1 MAPVL
6 NLNNEVVKMRK
17 DVKKARVLTIR
28 RLTRHIAKLKLKK
41 GSEDLK
47 LKNQKRV
54 ERLIE
59 EIHAMKT
66 LVFRK
71 TGYWKGFIDPFRC
84 ALCEIHQV
92 ESGIFSTVLTK
103 QGFSQISEVEKDM
116 GSGVL
121 NGLTDADILKAACT
135 QAILAK
141 YIQAVSSVGVMSA
154 GLERMDRIEMVKKD
168 IKPDEVTRLALRT
181 EVNFESVC
189 RKPNCTATERAIA
202 RLATHPILKPRFVE
216 LKAAVKAFKDARKN
230 PATTIPAEEQP
241 KSAHFNS
248 SLGDQGLK
256 QACRQQGYEHKPK
269 MSVKIET
276 DRVGKDPCES
286 KSEQETVEMERASAP
301 EESSFQAGEVQAV
314 SQNKTGKKLGYQK
327 RKENMSMNKLNAIKE
342 IINDDSDQEQ
352 PNEEEYFDDSTEERF
367 YNQSSDSD
375 SDSNDDFFIGKV
387 KRKNKIAAV
396 DDLSSANEKG
406 KLQKNVV
413 KNEKNTSPG
422 TAQNVTL
429 EEGKSRAKTSR
440 LESMFCSSL
449 STSNEKSQNRRR
461 NTKDQPLKNGRTA
474 LLKKEPQLKKQPF
487 AKAAGIKC
495 DNKKASLEQPLHP
508 SWEASRRRREQMSQ
522 ITAFQG
528 KKIKFDD

>member
-1 MAPVL
+1 MAAVL

-28 RLTRHIAKLKLKK
+28 RLTRHIGKLKLKK

-59 EIHAMKT
+59 EIHAMK
-66 LVFRK
+66 
-71 TGYWKGFIDPFRC
+71 
-84 ALCEIHQV
+84 E
-92 ESGIFSTVLTK
+92 
-103 QGFSQISEVEKDM
+103 
-116 GSGVL
+116 
-121 NGLTDADILKAACT
+121 
-135 QAILAK
+135 
-141 YIQAVSSVGVMSA
+141 
-154 GLERMDRIEMVKKD
+154 

-230 PATTIPAEEQP
+230 PAKASPLKKAKSEEQP
-241 KSAHFNS
+241 KSVHFNS
-248 SLGDQGLK
+248 DLDDQGLK
-256 QACRQQGYEHKPK
+256 LAQKQQGCEHKTK
-269 MSVKIET
+269 MSMKIET
-276 DRVGKDPCES
+276 DRVAEELCES
-286 KSEQETVEMERASAP
+286 ESEQKTVEMERAYAP
-301 EESSFQAGEVQAV
+301 EESSFQAVEMQAV
-314 SQNKTGKKLGYQK
+314 TQNKTGKKFGYQK
-327 RKENMSMNKLNAIKE
+327 RKENTSMNKLNARKE
-342 IINDDSDQEQ
+342 IINDDSDQEH

-367 YNQSSDSD
+367 YNQSSVSD

-387 KRKNKIAAV
+387 KRKKKIAAV
-396 DDLSSANEKG
+396 TDISSEREKDR
-406 KLQKNVV
+406 LQKNIV
-413 KNEKNTSPG
+413 KKEKNTSPG
-422 TAQNVTL
+422 KAQDL
-429 EEGKSRAKTSR
+429 IMEEGKPHAKAGK

-449 STSNEKSQNRRR
+449 STSNQKSQTRRR

-495 DNKKASLEQPLHP
+495 NNKKACLDQPLHP
-508 SWEASRRRREQMSQ
+508 SWEASKRRREQMSQ